1 MLRSNK
7 LSEADK
13 SLMVTVV
20 EPYARKKIA
29 KEAGLPSGAVPVL
42 AAIVSRSNLSLFSR
56 PSTIYAAN
64 ICNEKL
70 ARSYIRRLVAGGFI
84 ELERRRGCRYL
95 RPTAVG
101 LRVTIS
107 YCRVMRGRMQDF
119 EVSY

>member
-13 SLMVTVV
+13 SLMVTVF

-29 KEAGLPSGAVPVL
+29 KEAGLPSGAIPVL
-42 AAIVSRSNLSLFSR
+42 AAIVSRSNLSLYSR
-56 PSTIYAAN
+56 PSTIYAVN

-70 ARSYIRRLVAGGFI
+70 ARSYIRCLIAGGLI
-84 ELERRRGCRYL
+84 DLERRRGCRYL
-95 RPTAVG
+95 RPTALG
-101 LRVTIS
+101 LRVTDS
-107 YCRVMRGRMQDF
+107 YCRAMRCGIQAF